1 MIYSRY
7 KIGQKLRDIRID
19 NGLTIVELAE
29 RLGISVSHVNQIE
42 RGYRNMSL
50 DLLMRY
56 MDEFDVDANS
66 ILMCADKRTNSI
78 DDKLS
83 SMSQDN
89 KRYFLGVFNYMIQ
102 TREGKVSV

>member
-50 DLLMRY
+50 DLLMR
-56 MDEFDVDANS
+56 
-66 ILMCADKRTNSI
+66 
-78 DDKLS
+78 
-83 SMSQDN
+83 
-89 KRYFLGVFNYMIQ
+89 
-102 TREGKVSV
+102 

>member
-7 KIGQKLRDIRID
+7 KIGQKLRDIRIN

-56 MDEFDVDANS
+56 IDEFDVDANS
-66 ILMCADKRTNSI
+66 ILMCADKKTNSI

-83 SMSQDN
+83 SS

-102 TREGKVSV
+102 TREGEVSV

>member
-56 MDEFDVDANS
+56 IDEFDVDANS
-66 ILMCADKRTNSI
+66 ILTCADKKTNSI

-83 SMSQDN
+83 SMSQDS

-102 TREGKVSV
+102 TREGEISV

>member
-56 MDEFDVDANS
+56 IDEFDVDANS
-66 ILMCADKRTNSI
+66 ILMCAEKR
-78 DDKLS
+78 
-83 SMSQDN
+83 
-89 KRYFLGVFNYMIQ
+89 Q
-102 TREGKVSV
+102 TQ

>member
-56 MDEFDVDANS
+56 IDEFDVDANS
-66 ILMCADKRTNSI
+66 ILMCADKR
-78 DDKLS
+78 
-83 SMSQDN
+83 
-89 KRYFLGVFNYMIQ
+89 Q
-102 TREGKVSV
+102 TQ